1 MDKDSNI
8 NSLDNLIKKIIK
20 FNIARGWGVEECSD
34 IAKSITI
41 ESAELLEHFQWD
53 NSHDEKH
60 KTENKDWEEIGD
72 EVADVFWY
80 LVEFCDS
87 VGLDLRKI
95 VESKM
100 VKNEK
105 KYPADMFNGKHN
117 SKFYKTQ
124 KRRYRTKNLQI

>member
-1 MDKDSNI
+1 MDKQSSN
-8 NSLDNLIKKIIK
+8 NSLNNLTKRILE
-20 FNIARGWGVEECSD
+20 FNKARGWVEECSD

-53 NSHDEKH
+53 NSYDKKH
-60 KTENKDWEEIGD
+60 KAENKDWEEIGD

-87 VGLDLRKI
+87 AGLDLKKI
-95 VESKM
+95 VENKM

-105 KYPADMFNGKHN
+105 KYPAGMFKGKHN
-117 SKFYKTQ
+117 SKFYLEQ
-124 KRRYRTKNLQI
+124 KRKYRIQSS